1 MKPAGLISIFLLA
14 SLGASSCSKS
24 ELDSDLFPY
33 KMIGLNSMVTNNDTE
48 QEFIAGFTAA
58 NYKARKAGLSGCAA
72 QAATAAAARHL
83 KDWSYMCC
91 TVTEKSQCVTTVR

>member
-1 MKPAGLISIFLLA
+1 MKSARLISIFLLA
-14 SLGASSCSKS
+14 SVCASSCSKS

-33 KMIGLNSMVTNNDTE
+33 KMIGLDSMVTTNDTG
-48 QEFIAGFTAA
+48 QEFLAGFTAA
-58 NYKARKAGLSGCAA
+58 SYKARKAALNGCAA
-72 QAATAAAARHL
+72 QATTAAAARHL